1 MTGILLLLSIFAAMG
16 ILAVGY
22 LLGNMFPMAERKKIV
37 ERVELVPRHIANA
50 PPRNPNVLDA

>member
-1 MTGILLLLSIFAAMG
+1 MTAILFLLAVMASAGL
-16 ILAVGY
+16 LAVGY

-50 PPRNPNVLDA
+50 PPRAPSHD